1 MTGDWTLA
9 IEALHSARENTLTV
23 CRDGKL
29 SVSTQRGIKPLL
41 ELTESDEDL
50 HGACAADR
58 IVGKAA
64 AMLYV
69 LLGVKAVYAEV
80 LSKTARDIFEENH
93 IEYRY
98 ETLTD
103 RIINRMGTGLCPME
117 EAVKETDEP
126 QAALTA
132 IRNKIAEMRKE

>member
-1 MTGDWTLA
+1 MTGDWKLA
-9 IEALHSARENTLTV
+9 IEALNSARENTLAV

-41 ELTESDEDL
+41 ELIGSDEDMK
-50 HGACAADR
+50 GASAADR

-69 LLGVKAVYAEV
+69 LLGVRAVYAEV
-80 LSKTARDIFEENH
+80 LSETARDIFEENQ

-103 RIINRMGTGLCPME
+103 HIINRMGTGLCPME
-117 EAVKETDEP
+117 EAVKETNEP
-126 QAALTA
+126 HAALKA
-132 IRNKIAEMRKE
+132 IRNKIAEMRK